1 MSKGKLGVLEG
12 LSLIKDDGTRP
23 HYLNDTA
30 DVLQEAKESAPEVDV
45 EAEPPP
51 ASLDDLAKHIDLQAR
66 IDELQQYIDERAPLH
81 AATRSEL
88 IKLTGDMVTLRNSL
102 RYRDELL
109 KRARGLLEDLYA
121 QLGDQQA
128 MPDDSAEPRLIAF
141 LATLDGLGVK

>member
-23 HYLNDTA
+23 HYLEDTA
-30 DVLQEAKESAPEVDV
+30 GVIKDAKDEVDV
-45 EAEPPP
+45 ESEPAP
-51 ASLDDLAKHIDLQAR
+51 AALEDIGKHIDLQNR
-66 IDELQQYIDERAPLH
+66 LDELQRYIDERTPLH
-81 AATRSEL
+81 AATRAEL
-88 IKLTGDMVTLRNSL
+88 IKITGEMVQIRGNL

-109 KRARGLLEDLYA
+109 GRARVLLTDLYA

-128 MPDDSAEPRLIAF
+128 MPDDSFEPRLIAF